1 MPGLRCPAEFGASCL
16 RLIWALEKRIRKD
29 KKSTGVVAN
38 MTRSEAVF
46 NILRLYYDGAVN
58 LDELT
63 VFSEELQ
70 AFVKHYIATFS

>member
-1 MPGLRCPAEFGASCL
+1 
-16 RLIWALEKRIRKD
+16 
-29 KKSTGVVAN
+29 

-70 AFVKHYIATFS
+70 DFVKDYIATFS